1 MTSTDP
7 AIAVARL
14 RSLAPVSEL
23 TQSAFRD
30 LLGQTSFRAFRGG
43 ARIYGQG
50 ESDDWTLFLLD
61 GSVALEQGERRTE
74 LRSGQGAAQG
84 PLSTGQQRNDSARA
98 ISDCT
103 IAQVPTS
110 LLTMLIEECRPSVA
124 AIEVAELSNAGDS
137 LQEQIMLEL
146 YEAYTND
153 ALKLPS
159 LPDIAIRIREAVD
172 APYVTAQEV
181 ERIVT
186 ADPAVA
192 ARLIQVANSPAYAG
206 AAHVETCKGAVTR
219 LGFAATREFVTSM
232 VLKQVFKTTSAM
244 LKKKIYELWQHST
257 YVAAI
262 SYQLAR
268 VLGGFS
274 PDRALLSG
282 LVHDIGALPVL
293 AVIESHSQSANLS
306 PEGLTACIN
315 GLQGQV
321 GAMVLRHWA
330 FPDDLVTVAL
340 EAEDWERAAK
350 PTGSHGEADY
360 CDLVLIAQLFSFM
373 GTPHIAKYPSISA
386 VPAFG
391 RLMLGKLSPEETLTT
406 LDDARHDIEDLKR
419 MISN

>member
-110 LLTMLIEECRPSVA
+110 LLTMLIEECRPS
-124 AIEVAELSNAGDS
+124 
-137 LQEQIMLEL
+137 
-146 YEAYTND
+146 
-153 ALKLPS
+153 
-159 LPDIAIRIREAVD
+159 
-172 APYVTAQEV
+172 
-181 ERIVT
+181 
-186 ADPAVA
+186 
-192 ARLIQVANSPAYAG
+192 
-206 AAHVETCKGAVTR
+206 
-219 LGFAATREFVTSM
+219 
-232 VLKQVFKTTSAM
+232 
-244 LKKKIYELWQHST
+244 
-257 YVAAI
+257 VAAI